1 MRFLYPLGL
10 IGLIGVPIIILI
22 YILKN
27 KYNEQTVPSTYIWT
41 LSEKFFKRRNPLSGL
56 TGLISLILQILA
68 VVAISLAIARPIITI
83 PDSAGEYCFVIDGS
97 ASMNMAS
104 NGETRHERAKDEIAK
119 IIKDAKLGSTFTL
132 ISSTS
137 ETMVVYERISDKDV
151 AIEMLEELNATD
163 EGATYTDALAS
174 AQGYFDENPSFS
186 VYLFT
191 DKTIAAHQ
199 NVEVVNVSSEKDRN
213 SGIFNVSSTFL
224 GGTLTVNA
232 EVISF
237 GADERLDVELYV
249 NGNQKPAKSES
260 FDVKAGERYPISIS
274 CNVQNYDSFRIVIAN
289 EDSYAADN
297 QYVSYNLKNETSYNV
312 LIVSDTP
319 FFLQAA
325 IDVLTDAKVDT
336 VRPKDYTGEGNYGL
350 CIFHSFTP
358 EVLPD
363 SAVWLINSNTNVDDS
378 GFGARGV
385 VTLESPDEIVKSNST
400 ASMVQKLLNGVSG
413 NDIYISE
420 YVKYSGMYTR
430 FTTLFSYDSNPLIF
444 AGVNALGNRE
454 VVIGFDLHKADFSL
468 STDFIALLGNLLE
481 YSCPDVIE
489 RADYVCGEDVEINL
503 TGNIKNVKAVAPN
516 GEEIY
521 IDCSA
526 DPAHLS
532 LDLVGSYTV
541 KFLSSGEER
550 SYNIYSNAPEGES
563 ALSQSDASF
572 SLVGERQYE
581 RSDGE
586 YDPLIVILICLALIF
601 TADWMV
607 YCYEK
612 YQLR

>member
-10 IGLIGVPIIILI
+10 CGLIGVPIIILI

-41 LSEKFFKRRNPLSGL
+41 MSEKFFKRRNPLSGL

-68 VVAISLAIARPIITI
+68 VVAISLAIARPIITV
-83 PDSAGEYCFVIDGS
+83 PESAGEYCFVIDGS
-97 ASMNMAS
+97 ASMNMES
-104 NGETRHERAKDEIAK
+104 DGETRYDRAKDGIAE
-119 IIKDAKLGSTFTL
+119 IIKDARLGSTFTL

-137 ETMVVYERISDKDV
+137 DTMVVYERIRDKDI
-151 AIEMLEELNATD
+151 AIDMLQKLEVTD
-163 EGATYTDALAS
+163 EGSDHADALAS
-174 AQGYFDENPSFS
+174 AQDFFDQNPSFS

-191 DKTIAAHQ
+191 DKAVEAHE

-213 SGIFNVSSTFL
+213 SGIFNVSSSFL
-224 GGTLTVNA
+224 GGVLTVNA
-232 EVISF
+232 ELLSF
-237 GADERLDVELYV
+237 DADVRLEVELYV
-249 NGNQKPAKSES
+249 NGASTPAKTEA
-260 FDVKAGERYPISIS
+260 FDVKAGERYPISVS
-274 CNVQNYDSFRIVIAN
+274 CNTENYDSFRIVIAN
-289 EDSYAADN
+289 DDSYAADN

-312 LIVSDTP
+312 LIVSETP

-350 CIFHSFTP
+350 CIFHSYTP

-363 SAVWLINSNTNVDDS
+363 SAVWLINSSTNVNDS

-385 VTLESPDEIVKSNST
+385 VSLDMPDKIVKSNST
-400 ASMVQKLLNGVSG
+400 ASAAQKLLTGVSG

-454 VVIGFDLHKADFSL
+454 VVIGFDLHKTDFSL

-489 RADYVCGEDVEINL
+489 RADYVCGEDAAINL
-503 TGNIKNVKAVAPN
+503 TGNIKNVKAIAPD

-521 IDCSA
+521 IDCST
-526 DPAHLS
+526 DPAILP
-532 LDLVGSYTV
+532 LDRVGSYTV
-541 KFLSSGEER
+541 KLLASGEER
-550 SYNIYSNAPEGES
+550 SYNLYSNAPEGES
-563 ALSQSDASF
+563 NPVQTEASF
-572 SLVGERQYE
+572 ALAGERQYE